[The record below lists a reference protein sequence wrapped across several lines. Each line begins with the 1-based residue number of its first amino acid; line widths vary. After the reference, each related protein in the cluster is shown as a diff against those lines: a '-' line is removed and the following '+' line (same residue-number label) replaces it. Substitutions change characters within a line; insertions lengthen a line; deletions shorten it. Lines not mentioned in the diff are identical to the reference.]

1 MATVTLYYDCLSP
14 FSFFAYTVL
23 SRCAALRCS
32 VALCTRLRCALSS
45 AASRRY
51 VGKVWPAELVL
62 KPCLLGG
69 VVAATG
75 NTPPGARPW
84 AASTAKVRSPLAQ
97 LGLFGCSVA

>member
-1 MATVTLYYDCLSP
+1 M
-14 FSFFAYTVL
+14 
-23 SRCAALRCS
+23 LRCS
-32 VALCTRLRCALSS
+32 VLRHAAALRALSS
-45 AASRRY
+45 ASRRY

-84 AASTAKVRSPLAQ
+84 AASTAKVRSHLAQ
-97 LGLFGCSVA
+97 LFGCSVG